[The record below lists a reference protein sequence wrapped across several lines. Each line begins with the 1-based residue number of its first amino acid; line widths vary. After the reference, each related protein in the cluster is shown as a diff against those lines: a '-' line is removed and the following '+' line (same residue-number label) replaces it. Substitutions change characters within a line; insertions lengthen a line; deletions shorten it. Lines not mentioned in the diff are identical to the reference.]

1 MRMRLVTV
9 VMLAVVVASAAAAN
23 AQMPMAAGSSTAA
36 GTITTPS
43 KAVDSQLSLIES
55 EMMGAVKAMPA
66 EKFAFAPSA
75 AIFVPGQATD
85 FATVR
90 TFAQQAAH
98 VAQANYFFYAAVSG
112 LKPDVDMKGMSN
124 LTKKEDVVAALAAS
138 FAFGHK
144 AIATLT
150 VANAFEVIQIQEP
163 GIYTRATLAE
173 FGVSHAF
180 DHYGQMVEYLRM
192 NGMVPPASAK

>member
-1 MRMRLVTV
+1 MNLRTIAACLV
-9 VMLAVVVASAAAAN
+9 LGASSLVAT
-23 AQMPMAAGSSTAA
+23 AQMAMGAGSGPAAGALMSPA
-36 GTITTPS
+36 
-43 KAVDSQLSLIES
+43 KAVDSQLSLLEG

-75 AIFVPGQATD
+75 AIFVPGQTTE

-90 TFAQQAAH
+90 TFAQQATH
-98 VAQANYFFYAAVSG
+98 VAQANYYFYMAVSG
-112 LKPDVDMKGMSN
+112 LKPEVDTAALAK
-124 LTKKEDVVAALAAS
+124 LTKKEDVVAALAGS
-138 FAFGHK
+138 FAFAHK

-150 VANAFEVIQIQEP
+150 PANAFEVVKIDEP
-163 GIYTRATLAE
+163 ALFTRSTLAQ

-192 NGMVPPASAK
+192 NGIVPPASAK